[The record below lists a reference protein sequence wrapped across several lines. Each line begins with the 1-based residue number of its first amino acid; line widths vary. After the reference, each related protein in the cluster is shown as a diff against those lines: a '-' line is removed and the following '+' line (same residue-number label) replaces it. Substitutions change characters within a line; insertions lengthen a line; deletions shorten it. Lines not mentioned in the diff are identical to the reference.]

1 MKIDERLNSCF
12 KPCFLIGFPAFFRRV
27 SFIMS
32 RRKTLVL
39 ATHNIHKQ
47 TEMKFIL
54 SRLGVTVIGLD
65 QFPEIKSIEET
76 GTTLIENALIK
87 ARTVHELTGLPSL
100 ADDTGLEV
108 DALNGAPGVYSARF
122 AGENATFEDNIN
134 KMLIAL
140 KGIPFDKRRARFRTV
155 LAFVDSD
162 SELSEDGVIEGS
174 ILNKARG
181 KDGFGYDPIFQPKSY
196 DITFAEMT
204 SEEKNRISHRARA
217 LDKMKKIL
225 KTYFEKGEFI
235 E

>member
-1 MKIDERLNSCF
+1 
-12 KPCFLIGFPAFFRRV
+12 
-27 SFIMS
+27 MS

-54 SRLGVTVIGLD
+54 SKLGVTVIGLD

-87 ARTVHELTGLPSL
+87 ARTVHEITGLPSL

-122 AGENATFEDNIN
+122 AGENATFEDNVN

-140 KGIPFDKRRARFRTV
+140 KGIPYDKRRARFRTV
-155 LAFVDSD
+155 LAFVDSN
-162 SELSEDGVIEGS
+162 SELSEDGVIEGR
-174 ILNKARG
+174 IKNKARG
-181 KDGFGYDPIFQPKSY
+181 KDGFGYDPIFQPESY

-204 SEEKNRISHRARA
+204 SEEKNKISHRARA
-217 LDKMKKIL
+217 LEKMKKLL

>member
-1 MKIDERLNSCF
+1 
-12 KPCFLIGFPAFFRRV
+12 
-27 SFIMS
+27 MS

-54 SRLGVTVIGLD
+54 SKLGVTVIGLD

-87 ARTVHELTGLPSL
+87 ARTVHEITGLPSL

-122 AGENATFEDNIN
+122 AGENATFEDNVN

-140 KGIPFDKRRARFRTV
+140 KGIPYDKRRARFRTV
-155 LAFVDSD
+155 LAFVDSN
-162 SELSEDGVIEGS
+162 SELSEDGVIEGR
-174 ILNKARG
+174 IKNKARG
-181 KDGFGYDPIFQPKSY
+181 KDGFGYDPIFQPESY

-217 LDKMKKIL
+217 LEKMKKIL

>member
-1 MKIDERLNSCF
+1 
-12 KPCFLIGFPAFFRRV
+12 
-27 SFIMS
+27 MS
-32 RRKTLVL
+32 RRKKLVL

-54 SRLGVTVIGLD
+54 SGLGVTVIGLD

-87 ARTVHELTGLPSL
+87 ARTVHEITGLPSL

-122 AGENATFEDNIN
+122 AGDNATFEDNVN

-140 KGIPFDKRRARFRTV
+140 KGIPYDKRRARFRTV
-155 LAFVDSD
+155 LAFIDSN
-162 SELSEDGVIEGS
+162 SEFSEDGAIEGR
-174 ILNKARG
+174 IINKARG
-181 KDGFGYDPIFQPKSY
+181 KDGFGYDPIFQPESY

-217 LDKMKKIL
+217 LEKMKKIL
-225 KTYFEKGEFI
+225 KTYFEEGEFI

>member
-1 MKIDERLNSCF
+1 
-12 KPCFLIGFPAFFRRV
+12 
-27 SFIMS
+27 MS

-47 TEMKFIL
+47 TEMNFIL
-54 SRLGVTVIGLD
+54 SRLGVTVLGLD

-87 ARTVHELTGLPSL
+87 ARTVHEITGLPSL

-122 AGENATFEDNIN
+122 AGENATFEDNVN

>member
-1 MKIDERLNSCF
+1 
-12 KPCFLIGFPAFFRRV
+12 
-27 SFIMS
+27 MS

-87 ARTVHELTGLPSL
+87 ARTVHEITGLPSL

-122 AGENATFEDNIN
+122 AGENATFEDNVN

-140 KGIPFDKRRARFRTV
+140 KGIPYDKRRARFRTV
-155 LAFVDSD
+155 LAFVDSN
-162 SELSEDGVIEGS
+162 SELSEDGVIEGR
-174 ILNKARG
+174 IKNKARG
-181 KDGFGYDPIFQPKSY
+181 KDGFGYDPIFQPESY

-204 SEEKNRISHRARA
+204 SEEKNKISHRARA
-217 LDKMKKIL
+217 LEKMKKLL

>member
-1 MKIDERLNSCF
+1 
-12 KPCFLIGFPAFFRRV
+12 
-27 SFIMS
+27 MS

-47 TEMKFIL
+47 TEMNFIL

-87 ARTVHELTGLPSL
+87 ARTVHEITGLPSL

-122 AGENATFEDNIN
+122 AGENATYEDNVN

-140 KGIPFDKRRARFRTV
+140 KGIPYDKRRARFRTV
-155 LAFVDSD
+155 LAFVDSK
-162 SELSEDGVIEGS
+162 SELSEDGAIEGR
-174 ILNKARG
+174 IINKARG
-181 KDGFGYDPIFQPKSY
+181 KDGFGYDPIFKPESY

-204 SEEKNRISHRARA
+204 SEQKNRISHRARA
-217 LDKMKKIL
+217 LEKMKKIL

>member
-1 MKIDERLNSCF
+1 
-12 KPCFLIGFPAFFRRV
+12 
-27 SFIMS
+27 MS

-47 TEMKFIL
+47 IEMKFIL

-87 ARTVHELTGLPSL
+87 ARTVHEITGLPAL

-122 AGENATFEDNIN
+122 AGENATFEDNVN
-134 KMLIAL
+134 KMLVAL
-140 KGIPFDKRRARFRTV
+140 KGIPYDKRRARFRTV
-155 LAFVDSD
+155 LAFVDSN
-162 SELSEDGVIEGS
+162 SELSEDGVIEGR
-174 ILNKARG
+174 IINKARG
-181 KDGFGYDPIFQPKSY
+181 KYGFGYDPIFEPESH

-204 SEEKNRISHRARA
+204 SKEKNRISHRARA
-217 LDKMKKIL
+217 LEKMKKIL
-225 KTYFEKGEFI
+225 KTYFEEGEFI

>member
-1 MKIDERLNSCF
+1 MERLNSCF

-27 SFIMS
+27 SVIMS

-47 TEMKFIL
+47 TEMNFIL

-87 ARTVHELTGLPSL
+87 ARTVHEITGLPSL

-108 DALNGAPGVYSARF
+108 DALNGAPGVYSARY
-122 AGENATFEDNIN
+122 AGENATFDDNVN

-140 KGIPFDKRRARFRTV
+140 NGIPYDKRRARFRTV
-155 LAFVDSD
+155 LAFVDSN
-162 SELSEDGVIEGS
+162 SELSEDGVIEGR
-174 ILNKARG
+174 IINEARG
-181 KDGFGYDPIFQPKSY
+181 KDGFGYDPIFQPERY

-204 SEEKNRISHRARA
+204 PEEKNRISHRARA
-217 LDKMKKIL
+217 LEKMKKIL

>member
-1 MKIDERLNSCF
+1 
-12 KPCFLIGFPAFFRRV
+12 
-27 SFIMS
+27 MS

-122 AGENATFEDNIN
+122 AGENATFEDNVN

>member
-1 MKIDERLNSCF
+1 
-12 KPCFLIGFPAFFRRV
+12 
-27 SFIMS
+27 MS

-47 TEMKFIL
+47 IEMKFIL
-54 SRLGVTVIGLD
+54 SRLDVTVIGLD
-65 QFPEIKSIEET
+65 QFTEIKSIEET

-87 ARTVHELTGLPSL
+87 ARTVHEITGLPSL

-122 AGENATFEDNIN
+122 AGDNATFEDNVN

-140 KGIPFDKRRARFRTV
+140 KGIPYDKRRARFRTV
-155 LAFVDSD
+155 LAFIDSN
-162 SELSEDGVIEGS
+162 SEFSEDGAIEGR
-174 ILNKARG
+174 IINKARG
-181 KDGFGYDPIFQPKSY
+181 KDGFGYDPIFQPESY

-217 LDKMKKIL
+217 LEKMKKTL

>member
-1 MKIDERLNSCF
+1 MY
-12 KPCFLIGFPAFFRRV
+12 
-27 SFIMS
+27 

-47 TEMKFIL
+47 TEMNFIL
-54 SRLGVTVIGLD
+54 SKLDVTVLGLD
-65 QFPEIKSIEET
+65 QFSEIKSIEET

-87 ARTVHELTGLPSL
+87 ARTVHEITGLPSL

-122 AGENATFEDNIN
+122 AGENATFDDNVN

-140 KGIPFDKRRARFRTV
+140 NGIPYDKRRARFRTV
-155 LAFVDSD
+155 LAFVDSN
-162 SELSEDGVIEGS
+162 SEFSEDGVIEGR
-174 ILNKARG
+174 IINNARG
-181 KDGFGYDPIFQPKSY
+181 EDGFGYDPIFQPENY

-204 SEEKNRISHRARA
+204 SEEKNSISHRARE
-217 LDKMKKIL
+217 LEKMKQIL
-225 KTYFEKGEFI
+225 KTYFKKGEFI

>member
-1 MKIDERLNSCF
+1 
-12 KPCFLIGFPAFFRRV
+12 
-27 SFIMS
+27 MS

-122 AGENATFEDNIN
+122 AGENATFEDNVN

-140 KGIPFDKRRARFRTV
+140 KGIPYDKRRARFRTV
-155 LAFVDSD
+155 LAFVDSN
-162 SELSEDGVIEGS
+162 SELSEDGVIEGR
-174 ILNKARG
+174 IKNKARG
-181 KDGFGYDPIFQPKSY
+181 KDGFGYDPIFQPESY

-217 LDKMKKIL
+217 LEKMKKIL

>member
-1 MKIDERLNSCF
+1 
-12 KPCFLIGFPAFFRRV
+12 
-27 SFIMS
+27 MS

-47 TEMKFIL
+47 TEMNFIL

-87 ARTVHELTGLPSL
+87 ARTVHEITGLPSL

-108 DALNGAPGVYSARF
+108 DALNGAPGVYSARY
-122 AGENATFEDNIN
+122 AGENATFDDNVN

-140 KGIPFDKRRARFRTV
+140 DGIPYDKRRARFRTV
-155 LAFVDSD
+155 LAFVDSN
-162 SELSEDGVIEGS
+162 SELSEDGVIEGR
-174 ILNKARG
+174 IINKACG
-181 KDGFGYDPIFQPKSY
+181 KDGFGYDPIFQPERY

-204 SEEKNRISHRARA
+204 PEEKNRISHRARA
-217 LDKMKKIL
+217 LEKMKKIL
-225 KTYFEKGEFI
+225 KIYFEKGEFI
-235 E
+235 D

>member
-1 MKIDERLNSCF
+1 
-12 KPCFLIGFPAFFRRV
+12 
-27 SFIMS
+27 MS

>member
-1 MKIDERLNSCF
+1 
-12 KPCFLIGFPAFFRRV
+12 
-27 SFIMS
+27 MS
-32 RRKTLVL
+32 RRKILVL

-54 SRLGVTVIGLD
+54 SRIDVTVIGLD

-76 GTTLIENALIK
+76 GITLIENALIK
-87 ARTVHELTGLPSL
+87 ARTVQKITGLPSL

-122 AGENATFEDNIN
+122 AGENATYEDNVN

-140 KGIPFDKRRARFRTV
+140 KGIPYDKRRARFRTV
-155 LAFVDSD
+155 LAFVDSN
-162 SELSEDGVIEGS
+162 SELSEDGIIEGR
-174 ILNKARG
+174 IINNARG
-181 KDGFGYDPIFQPKSY
+181 EDGFGYDPIFQPENY

-204 SEEKNRISHRARA
+204 SEEKNSISHRARA
-217 LDKMKKIL
+217 LEKMKQIL

>member
-1 MKIDERLNSCF
+1 
-12 KPCFLIGFPAFFRRV
+12 
-27 SFIMS
+27 MS
-32 RRKTLVL
+32 RRKILVL

>member
-1 MKIDERLNSCF
+1 
-12 KPCFLIGFPAFFRRV
+12 
-27 SFIMS
+27 MS
-32 RRKTLVL
+32 RRKKLVL

-47 TEMKFIL
+47 AEMNFIL
-54 SRLGVTVIGLD
+54 SGLGVTVIGLD
-65 QFPEIKSIEET
+65 QFPEINSIEET

-87 ARTVHELTGLPSL
+87 ARTVHEITGLPSL

-122 AGENATFEDNIN
+122 AGDNATFEDNVN

-140 KGIPFDKRRARFRTV
+140 KGIPYDKRRARFRTV
-155 LAFVDSD
+155 LAFIDSN
-162 SELSEDGVIEGS
+162 SEFSEDGAIEGR
-174 ILNKARG
+174 IINKARG
-181 KDGFGYDPIFQPKSY
+181 KDGFGYDPIFQPESY

-217 LDKMKKIL
+217 LEKMKKTL

>member
-1 MKIDERLNSCF
+1 
-12 KPCFLIGFPAFFRRV
+12 
-27 SFIMS
+27 MS

-47 TEMKFIL
+47 IEMKFIL
-54 SRLGVTVIGLD
+54 SRLDVTVIGLD
-65 QFPEIKSIEET
+65 QFTEIKSIEET

-87 ARTVHELTGLPSL
+87 ARTVHEITGLPSL

-122 AGENATFEDNIN
+122 AGENATFEDNVN
-134 KMLIAL
+134 KMLVAL
-140 KGIPFDKRRARFRTV
+140 KGIPYDKRRARFRTV
-155 LAFVDSD
+155 LAFVDSN
-162 SELSEDGVIEGS
+162 SELSEDGVIEGR
-174 ILNKARG
+174 IINKARG
-181 KDGFGYDPIFQPKSY
+181 KYGFGYDPIFEPESH

-217 LDKMKKIL
+217 LEKMKKIL
-225 KTYFEKGEFI
+225 KTYFEEGEFI

>member
-1 MKIDERLNSCF
+1 
-12 KPCFLIGFPAFFRRV
+12 
-27 SFIMS
+27 MS

-122 AGENATFEDNIN
+122 AGENATFEDNVN

-140 KGIPFDKRRARFRTV
+140 NGIPFDKRRARFRTV

>member
-1 MKIDERLNSCF
+1 
-12 KPCFLIGFPAFFRRV
+12 
-27 SFIMS
+27 MS

-47 TEMKFIL
+47 AEMKFIL

-65 QFPEIKSIEET
+65 QFPEINSIEET

-87 ARTVHELTGLPSL
+87 ARTVHEITGLPSL

-122 AGENATFEDNIN
+122 AGDNATFEDNVN

-140 KGIPFDKRRARFRTV
+140 KGIPYDKRRARFRTV
-155 LAFVDSD
+155 LAFIDSN
-162 SELSEDGVIEGS
+162 SEFSEDGAIEGR
-174 ILNKARG
+174 IINKARG
-181 KDGFGYDPIFQPKSY
+181 KDGFGYDPIFQPESY

-217 LDKMKKIL
+217 LEKMKKTL
-225 KTYFEKGEFI
+225 KTYFEEGEFI

>member
-1 MKIDERLNSCF
+1 
-12 KPCFLIGFPAFFRRV
+12 
-27 SFIMS
+27 MS

-47 TEMKFIL
+47 TEMNFIL

-87 ARTVHELTGLPSL
+87 ARTVHEITGLPSL

-108 DALNGAPGVYSARF
+108 DALNGAPGVYSARY
-122 AGENATFEDNIN
+122 AGENATFDDNVN

-140 KGIPFDKRRARFRTV
+140 NGIPYDKRRARFRTV
-155 LAFVDSD
+155 LAFVDSN
-162 SELSEDGVIEGS
+162 SELSEDGVIEGR
-174 ILNKARG
+174 IINKVRG
-181 KDGFGYDPIFQPKSY
+181 KDGFGYDPIFQPERY

-204 SEEKNRISHRARA
+204 PEEKNRISHRARA
-217 LDKMKKIL
+217 LEKMKKIL
-225 KTYFEKGEFI
+225 KIYFEKGEFI
-235 E
+235 D